1 MNDTIEP
8 VWNQKKSDF
17 IALEFRKT
25 YLFWAVAL
33 LPPLLPFWPPQRTLP
48 TMNITLRQLQIFSE
62 VVRCASMARA
72 AESLHLTAPA
82 VSMQIR
88 ELEAQVGLPLFDR
101 EGRAIRL
108 STAGEYFLVHARKML
123 LVLKEANNAMA
134 RFKKLEI
141 GSLTIGMVSTAKYF
155 VPRLLSQF
163 RQEHPGIDIRLQVA
177 GNRERLV
184 ALLQTGELDL
194 AVMGRPPRELATRAE
209 AFAAH
214 PMVFVAAPDHRL
226 VAGRSIS
233 LAELA
238 GEPIIVREHGS
249 GTRST
254 LQQFFA
260 EQGCQPRIAMEVSSN
275 ETIKQA
281 VMAGMGVS
289 FLSLHTLGLELRN
302 RLLSVIKVAHTP
314 VMRTWNVVT
323 LQAKLLSPVAE
334 AFRYFLIEE
343 GERFL
348 AAQDRELLAV
358 DGPFDHDLALE

>member
-1 MNDTIEP
+1 
-8 VWNQKKSDF
+8 
-17 IALEFRKT
+17 
-25 YLFWAVAL
+25 
-33 LPPLLPFWPPQRTLP
+33 
-48 TMNITLRQLQIFSE
+48 MNITLRQLQIFSE
-62 VVRCASMARA
+62 VVRCSSMARA

-101 EGRAIRL
+101 EGRTIRL
-108 STAGEYFLVHARKML
+108 STAGEYFLVHARRML

-134 RFKKLEI
+134 RLRKLES

-163 RQEHPGIDIRLQVA
+163 RQEHPGIDIRLEVA

-184 ALLQTGELDL
+184 ALMQAGELDL

-226 VAGRSIS
+226 VATSPIPVS
-233 LAELA
+233 ELDTY
-238 GEPIIVREHGS
+238 PIIVREHGS

-254 LQQFFA
+254 LQQFCA
-260 EQGCQPRIAMEVSSN
+260 EHGYEPRIAMEVSSN

-281 VMAGMGVS
+281 VMAGMGMS

-302 RLLSVIKVAHTP
+302 RLLTVIQVAHTP
-314 VMRTWNVVT
+314 VMRTWHVVH
-323 LQAKLLSPVAE
+323 LQAKVLSPAAE

-343 GERFL
+343 GERYL
-348 AAQDRELLAV
+348 AAQDLELLGA
-358 DGPFDHDLALE
+358 